1 MQVAADGLAR
11 VRGVRKR
18 YGDVL
23 AVDGIDLDLRAGQV
37 TALLGANGAGKSTLV
52 GMLLGLLTLTQLS
65 LGIANVLL
73 GLPLKVAVMHNGG
86 AALLLLVLVTLLARL
101 APLARDD

>member
-1 MQVAADGLAR
+1 MR
-11 VRGVRKR
+11 VPGMRGW
-18 YGDVL
+18 
-23 AVDGIDLDLRAGQV
+23 
-37 TALLGANGAGKSTLV
+37 